1 MVDQPV
7 KGHPTP
13 VPTSELPAAGA
24 PSSVEDWIAS
34 LSGRGTL
41 GALLSLPSEDQARLG
56 YGHTLREIAQQ
67 PVTWLETADR
77 LDGHADAIAASL
89 DGVGSVV
96 LTGSGS
102 SLYAA
107 ECVAPAL
114 QCALGR
120 AVSAV
125 PAGLILTHPETCLPP
140 SGSFLVVSLARSG
153 NSPESRAA
161 VDWLLE
167 SRPEARHL
175 LITCNREGA
184 LATSY
189 AARREVRTIVLDEKT
204 NDRSLVMTSSFTNL
218 VLTGLALA
226 GAPQASQARA
236 SGLARAAA
244 GLLRE
249 QADAIAGVARGEFG
263 SVVYLGS
270 GCRLGSAREAA
281 LKMLEMNGGNVW
293 THAESYL
300 GLRHGPMSAIRP
312 DTLVVAFLSS
322 DPTVRAYELDLLGE
336 LDRKALGA
344 RRVVVGAG
352 VPPAVVAA
360 RGGVVL
366 DSGACAC
373 ADEDL
378 TLLDALVGQLLAF
391 FRCLDAGYHPDSPSE
406 QSVITR
412 VVSGFEIHR
421 RDGAR

>member
-1 MVDQPV
+1 MVDRPV
-7 KGHPTP
+7 KGNPTP
-13 VPTSELPAAGA
+13 VPTSELPAAGVP
-24 PSSVEDWIAS
+24 PSVDDWIAS
-34 LSGRGTL
+34 LSGRGAL
-41 GALLSLPSEDQARLG
+41 GALISLPSEDQARLG

-77 LDGHADAIAASL
+77 LQAHGAAIAESL
-89 DGVGSVV
+89 HAVDAVV
-96 LTGSGS
+96 ITGSGS
-102 SLYAA
+102 SIYAA

-114 QCALGR
+114 QCALGVP
-120 AVSAV
+120 VSAV
-125 PAGLILTHPETCLPP
+125 PAGLILTHPESCLPP

-153 NSPESRAA
+153 NSPESRAV

-189 AARREVRTIVLDEKT
+189 AARGQVRTIVLDEKT

-218 VLTGLALA
+218 VLAGLALA

-322 DPTVRAYELDLLGE
+322 DPTVRAYERDLLGE

-360 RGGVVL
+360 RGVVVL
-366 DSGACAC
+366 DSDACAC

-378 TLLDALVGQLLAF
+378 TLLDALVAQLLAF